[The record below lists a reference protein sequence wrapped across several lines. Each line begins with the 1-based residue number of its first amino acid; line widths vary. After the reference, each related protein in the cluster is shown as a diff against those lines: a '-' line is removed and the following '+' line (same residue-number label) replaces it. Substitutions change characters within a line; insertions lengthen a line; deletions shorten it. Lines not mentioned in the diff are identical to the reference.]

1 MDDTVKIGRGRLMR
15 NGMSVPLT
23 FRGGKGTVSFIRTE
37 SKTDLY
43 LTTYQGHPWKDGFVV
58 TNYRFLLPASDRET
72 YAVPKEVV
80 DAIWA
85 EANRVVKDPEEVMR
99 LKRSLEIGAQ
109 SRARAKVKGI
119 VKELKK
125 SLDGLLALG
134 AEIPKGLDQ
143 ELSSI
148 VKEAVIA
155 RERQNSHQDAKK
167 KKHGGGDKC

>member
-1 MDDTVKIGRGRLMR
+1 MGTCKDFPMDDTVKIGRGRLMR

-58 TNYRFLLPASDRET
+58 TNHRFLLLASDRET

-80 DAIWA
+80 DAIWK
-85 EANRVVKDPEEVMR
+85 EANRVVKDPKEAVR
-99 LKRSLEIGAQ
+99 LKRSHEIGAQ

-125 SLDGLLALG
+125 SLDNLLALG
-134 AEIPKGLDQ
+134 AEIPEGLDQ

-148 VKEAVIA
+148 VKEAIVKSV
-155 RERQNSHQDAKK
+155 RKS
-167 KKHGGGDKC
+167 